1 MLTFIYSMHSST
13 KCFFSLRHLYLV
25 KPEVLSYS
33 YLCVPVPGL
42 HFSKSHSQ
50 PYSSSPIVGRKM
62 DEFKR
67 RRLNNSA
74 VPGIWSTPP
83 ENMAGLLTGLQHE
96 LRREVHR
103 DSFQQRE
110 LKQRDFHRDAPR
122 QGSGIR
128 RVNCGELR
136 EWNHGEKVEISGKV
150 TENRMGKFL
159 DVCDASGSVQVV
171 SNNVPVQL
179 HKRVTGIVK
188 DNFVTIVGRV
198 QERPARLKNSSI
210 PTGGI
215 DVMIEEI
222 VRIEGEQQ
230 MGRNANFTKRNY
242 STVASPAQAFT
253 RGVTS
258 HEIEKSTSDSILKY
272 FKNRKTI
279 CSEFRLKDV
288 GKKVQLV
295 GWIDRKNKHDR
306 FLFLRDGH
314 GAVQLMVENV
324 SSEVKNNIQAASGSS
339 IVLVKGTVLARPA
352 NCVNTSLDT
361 GSIEIIVDE
370 FQILNPDEP
379 YNGPEALET
388 AETSVEELSNS
399 RFTNRTH
406 NCGELRLSNADQKV
420 VLCGWLEF
428 SRMNKF
434 ITLRDGYGITQI
446 VVPDDMVPSVN
457 IGNIAF
463 ESILRVEGTVSARP
477 AGHDNPRQAT
487 GQIEVV
493 LDKVEVLNEARKR
506 LPIDSK
512 EFNKA
517 KENLRI
523 EHRYID
529 LRAPHMQR
537 NLRLRSQVI
546 MKMREY
552 MINKCGFVEVE
563 TPTLF
568 RRTPGGAQEFVVPTR
583 KPGHF
588 YSLVQSPQQFKQM
601 LMSGAIDRYFQ
612 IARCYRDE
620 ATRPDRQPE
629 FTQLDI
635 ELSFTDRDKIMQL
648 VENVLASSWPDDDNP
663 LKVPFQRITYDEAMA
678 RFGCDKPDTRFG
690 YELQDVSA
698 KMNTNEK
705 VMLGLDSLVYR
716 AYAIVAK
723 EPHSGTPTAF
733 KKALDALSKEHS
745 KCKLVFSNI
754 NNDWLNS
761 SIVKLLD
768 QDVAKALNN
777 HLALKPGDLLL
788 LGYGKAPDVQE
799 MMGKVRLAFYD
810 NLESRGL
817 VEKRSS
823 TAQNFVWL
831 HDFPLFAPN
840 DETGGL
846 DSVHHPFTAPHPDDV
861 AKLKQ
866 GESLT
871 EIRSQSFDLVWNGVE
886 IGGGSV
892 RIHNGALQKMVLDD
906 ILKVDHSHLQ
916 HLLDALEYGC
926 PPHGGFA
933 VGLDRY
939 ISLLCNAHS
948 IRDVIAFPKT
958 LDGKD
963 PLSKAPV
970 PISEEEKKIYH
981 LATME
986 TSNK

>member
-1 MLTFIYSMHSST
+1 MLASVYLSHLSA
-13 KCFFSLRHLYLV
+13 KCCFPFRRLYLV
-25 KPEVLSYS
+25 KPEVLSYQS
-33 YLCVPVPGL
+33 LYAPVSG
-42 HFSKSHSQ
+42 HFTKLHSQ
-50 PYSSSPIVGRKM
+50 SYSSSSIIGYKM

-74 VPGIWSTPP
+74 VPGIWDTPV
-83 ENMAGLLTGLQHE
+83 ENMVGALTGLQRE
-96 LRREVHR
+96 LQREG
-103 DSFQQRE
+103 QRE
-110 LKQRDFHRDAPR
+110 LQQQRDFHRDAHR
-122 QGSGIR
+122 HSRTGAR
-128 RVNCGELR
+128 KVNCGELR
-136 EWNHGEKVEISGKV
+136 EWNHGEMVELSGKV

-159 DVCDASGSVQVV
+159 DVRDVTGSVQVV
-171 SNNVPVQL
+171 SNNVPAQL
-179 HKRVTGIVK
+179 HKRVTSIGK
-188 DNFVTIVGRV
+188 DSYVTIVGRV
-198 QERPARLKNSSI
+198 QERPSRLKNSSI

-222 VRIEGEQQ
+222 LHIEGEQQ
-230 MGRNANFTKRNY
+230 MGRNANFNKRNY
-242 STVASPAQAFT
+242 STVASLAQAFT
-253 RGVTS
+253 RAVTS
-258 HEIEKSTSDSILKY
+258 QEIEKSPSDNILKY
-272 FKNRKTI
+272 FKNRKAI

-295 GWIDRKNKHDR
+295 GWVDSKNKHDR

-324 SSEVKNNIQAASGSS
+324 SSQVKNNIQAALATS

-361 GSIEIIVDE
+361 GSIEIVVDE
-370 FQILNPDEP
+370 FEILNPDDP
-379 YNGPEALET
+379 YKGPEAIET
-388 AETSVEELSNS
+388 ADTSIDEFSTS

-406 NCGELRLSNADQKV
+406 NCGELRLSHVDQNV

-434 ITLRDGYGITQI
+434 ITLRDGYGTTQV
-446 VVPDDMVPSVN
+446 VVPDDMVSDVN
-457 IGNIAF
+457 LGNVSF
-463 ESILRVEGTVSARP
+463 ESILRVEGSVKARP
-477 AGHDNPRQAT
+477 AGHDNPRQST

-493 LDKVEVLNEARKR
+493 LQKVDVLNEARKR

-523 EHRYID
+523 EYRYID
-529 LRAPHMQR
+529 LRGPQMQR
-537 NLRLRSQVI
+537 NLRLRSQII

-601 LMSGAIDRYFQ
+601 LMAGAIDRYFQ

-629 FTQLDI
+629 FTQLDL
-635 ELSFTDRDKIMQL
+635 ELSFTDRDKIIQL
-648 VENVLASSWPDDDNP
+648 VEGVLANSWPEDDDP
-663 LKVPFQRITYDEAMA
+663 LKVPFQRITYDEAMS
-678 RFGCDKPDTRFG
+678 RFGSDKPDTRFG
-690 YELQDVSA
+690 YELRDVTA

-705 VMLGLDSLVYR
+705 VMLGLDPSVYR
-716 AYAIVAK
+716 AYAIVVK

-733 KKALDALSKEHS
+733 KKSLDALSKEHP
-745 KCKLVFSNI
+745 KCKLVFNNV

-768 QDVAKALNN
+768 HDVAKTLNS
-777 HLALKPGDLLL
+777 HLALKAGDLLL
-788 LGYGKAPDVQE
+788 LGYGRAPEVQE
-799 MMGKVRLAFYD
+799 MMGKVRSAFYE
-810 NLESRGL
+810 NLEARGL

-823 TAQNFVWL
+823 ISQNFIWL
-831 HDFPLFAPN
+831 YDFPLFAQN

-866 GESLT
+866 KESLT
-871 EIRSQSFDLVWNGVE
+871 KLRSQSFDLVWNGVE

-892 RIHNGALQKMVLDD
+892 RIHNGTLQKMVLED
-906 ILKVDHSHLQ
+906 ILKVDHGHLQ
-916 HLLDALEYGC
+916 HLLDALECGC

-933 VGLDRY
+933 IGLDRY

-958 LDGKD
+958 LEGKD

-981 LATME
+981 LSTVE
-986 TSNK
+986 STKS